1 MCADLLNPTLTISVN
16 ISSKQFSHPNLIEE
30 IRQILL
36 DSGLESS
43 SLKLEI
49 TETVLMENSDSAT
62 TMLLELQQMDIQLHL
77 DDFGT
82 GYSSLSYL
90 HHFPFSALKI
100 DRSFV
105 INIGA
110 NGENLEIVQAIISL
124 AQSLNIDVIAEG
136 IETIEQ
142 LTQLQI
148 KKCKHAQ
155 EYIFSR
161 PLDSNSVDTLIA
173 SSLYFKLN

>member
-1 MCADLLNPTLTISVN
+1 
-16 ISSKQFSHPNLIEE
+16 
-30 IRQILL
+30 
-36 DSGLESS
+36 
-43 SLKLEI
+43 
-49 TETVLMENSDSAT
+49 
-62 TMLLELQQMDIQLHL
+62 MDIQLHL

-105 INIGA
+105 TNIGA

-142 LTQLQI
+142 LTQLKI
-148 KKCKHAQ
+148 KKCNNAQ
-155 EYIFSR
+155 GYIFSG
-161 PLDSNSVDTLIA
+161 PLDSKSVDALIA
-173 SSLYFKLN
+173 SSLYFQLN